1 MSDREMLELAAKAAG
16 FDKFTYVEDGEG
28 CYFDRGY
35 EGPIA
40 GIKLQ
45 DEYCIWNPL
54 EDDGDA
60 LRLLAAMPSL
70 WSLSLKFG
78 APTVEMN
85 VWWGTG
91 GEKTNKIAREFAG
104 DGADRAAA
112 IRRAI
117 VRAAADVGRDVS

>member
-1 MSDREMLELAAKAAG
+1 MSDREMLELAAKAANLQ
-16 FDKFTYVEDGEG
+16 TWTNEDGG
-28 CYFDRGY
+28 LYLPDPMRR
-35 EGPIA
+35 
-40 GIKLQ
+40 
-45 DEYCIWNPL
+45 WNPL
-54 EDDGDA
+54 ADDGAA

-104 DGADRAAA
+104 DGVDVAAA

>member
-1 MSDREMLELAAKAAG
+1 MSDREMLELAAKAANLQTWT
-16 FDKFTYVEDGEG
+16 KEDGG
-28 CYFDRGY
+28 LYLPDPMRR
-35 EGPIA
+35 
-40 GIKLQ
+40 
-45 DEYCIWNPL
+45 WNPRA
-54 EDDGDA
+54 DDGDA

-104 DGADRAAA
+104 DGVDVAAA

>member
-16 FDKFTYVEDGEG
+16 FAQQSKGREDGSFPVLTNG
-28 CYFDRGY
+28 DGDYT
-35 EGPIA
+35 
-40 GIKLQ
+40 
-45 DEYCIWNPL
+45 WNPL
-54 EDDGDA
+54 TDDGDA

-104 DGADRAAA
+104 DGADVAAA

>member
-1 MSDREMLELAAKAAG
+1 
-16 FDKFTYVEDGEG
+16 
-28 CYFDRGY
+28 
-35 EGPIA
+35 
-40 GIKLQ
+40 
-45 DEYCIWNPL
+45 
-54 EDDGDA
+54 
-60 LRLLAAMPSL
+60 MPSL

-104 DGADRAAA
+104 DGADVAAA

>member
-1 MSDREMLELAAKAAG
+1 MSDREMLELAAKAANLQ
-16 FDKFTYVEDGEG
+16 TWTNEDGG
-28 CYFDRGY
+28 LYLPDPMRR
-35 EGPIA
+35 
-40 GIKLQ
+40 
-45 DEYCIWNPL
+45 WNPL
-54 EDDGDA
+54 ADDGDA

-104 DGADRAAA
+104 DGADVAAA

>member
-1 MSDREMLELAAKAAG
+1 MSDREMLELAAKAANLP
-16 FDKFTYVEDGEG
+16 TWTNEDGG
-28 CYFDRGY
+28 LYLPDPMRR
-35 EGPIA
+35 
-40 GIKLQ
+40 
-45 DEYCIWNPL
+45 WNPL
-54 EDDGDA
+54 ADDGDA

-104 DGADRAAA
+104 DGADVAAA

>member
-1 MSDREMLELAAKAAG
+1 MSDREMLELAAKAANLQ
-16 FDKFTYVEDGEG
+16 TWTNEDGG
-28 CYFDRGY
+28 LYLPDPMRR
-35 EGPIA
+35 
-40 GIKLQ
+40 
-45 DEYCIWNPL
+45 WHPL
-54 EDDGDA
+54 ADDGDA

-104 DGADRAAA
+104 DGVDVAAA

>member
-1 MSDREMLELAAKAAG
+1 MSDREMLELAAKAYASQDIKKLNFG
-16 FDKFTYVEDGEG
+16 AWFNGA
-28 CYFDRGY
+28 RGAY
-35 EGPIA
+35 
-40 GIKLQ
+40 
-45 DEYCIWNPL
+45 WNPL
-54 EDDGDA
+54 ADDGDA

-104 DGADRAAA
+104 DGVDVAAA